1 MKTADLT
8 GPPMT
13 TLTYIDHDGARR
25 TIEGCHLTIDNA
37 GRYWLRSE
45 QLERNLAYKER
56 SKEDC
61 LLSAI
66 DSLLYT
72 IELRDERIT
81 GLQRIASLAMKFA
94 EEINPNED
102 EW

>member
-1 MKTADLT
+1 MTA
-8 GPPMT
+8 
-13 TLTYIDHDGARR
+13 LTYTDHDGAQR
-25 TIEGCHLTIDNA
+25 TIEGCTLTTDKA
-37 GRYWLRSE
+37 GRYWLWSE

-66 DSLLYT
+66 DSLLYI
-72 IELRDERIT
+72 IELKDNRTAD
-81 GLQRIASLAMKFA
+81 LQRIADLAMKFA

-102 EW
+102 ES

>member
-1 MKTADLT
+1 
-8 GPPMT
+8 MT
-13 TLTYIDHDGARR
+13 TLSYTDHDGAQR
-25 TIEGCHLTIDNA
+25 TIEGCTLTIDKA
-37 GRYWLRSE
+37 GRYWLWSE
-45 QLERNLAYKER
+45 QLEHNLAYKER

-66 DSLLYT
+66 NSLLYI
-72 IELRDERIT
+72 IELKDERIA
-81 GLQRIASLAMKFA
+81 GLQRIVSLAQKFA

>member
-1 MKTADLT
+1 
-8 GPPMT
+8 MT
-13 TLTYIDHDGARR
+13 TLSYTDHDGARR
-25 TIEGCHLTIDNA
+25 TIEGCTLTIDKA
-37 GRYWLRSE
+37 GRYWLWSE

-66 DSLLYT
+66 NSLLYI
-72 IELRDERIT
+72 IELKDERIA
-81 GLQRIASLAMKFA
+81 GLQRIANLATKFA